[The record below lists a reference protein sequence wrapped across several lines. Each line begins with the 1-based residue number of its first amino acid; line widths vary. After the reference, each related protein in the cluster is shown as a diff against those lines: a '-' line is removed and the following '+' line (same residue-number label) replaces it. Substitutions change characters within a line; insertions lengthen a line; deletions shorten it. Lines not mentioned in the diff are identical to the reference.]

1 MEFSIKKSLLF
12 TIICFSSV
20 ELVSQIVCLVVC
32 LYILISLKNW
42 KIVFFWNF
50 GGAFLTLLWGS
61 ETRTKILYTC
71 CMEAAFGIFSA
82 CFVYCYF
89 FMFLNYEIM
98 CSVLGTTM
106 KVSALEKLFRRIS
119 LSTEGNFWIFF

>member
-1 MEFSIKKSLLF
+1 MEFSIKKSLLL
-12 TIICFSSV
+12 TIICFFSV

-42 KIVFFWNF
+42 IIVF
-50 GGAFLTLLWGS
+50 S
-61 ETRTKILYTC
+61 ETLEEHFWHYCGDRKHVQKYFTLC
-71 CMEAAFGIFSA
+71 SMEAAFGIFCA

-98 CSVLGTTM
+98 CNVHGTTM
-106 KVSALEKLFRRIS
+106 MVSALEKLFHRIS